1 MPIEGSLSVLLVDD
15 DAVDR
20 ELFIDAIG
28 MAAKKYHVAEADNG
42 EKALAYLNQT
52 RQLPDLIILDKQ
64 LSGVDGLDICR
75 HLKNKAETSHIF
87 IVMTSATP
95 HVARL
100 AAAALADAFIEKPF
114 NNVDLV
120 ENVKKLLS

>member
-1 MPIEGSLSVLLVDD
+1 MSKRILIVEDDTAVLDGFSLILRKAGYEVSVSTDGNQLLNPTFD
-15 DAVDR
+15 
-20 ELFIDAIG
+20 
-28 MAAKKYHVAEADNG
+28 
-42 EKALAYLNQT
+42 
-52 RQLPDLIILDKQ
+52 LPDLIILDKQ

-114 NNVDLV
+114 NNVYLV